1 MKKVIDYLKG
11 MIIRNGKPVRKFWF
25 AIAGFVVAI
34 IIAFTNFNTA
44 NIYAFLSFSA
54 FCLGAITAD
63 KFAQKTDKSE

>member
-1 MKKVIDYLKG
+1 MKKAIEYLKG
-11 MIIRNGKPVRKFWF
+11 LIIRDGKPARKIWF
-25 AIAGFVVAI
+25 ALAGFVIAI

-63 KFAQKTDKSE
+63 KFAQKTDKNE